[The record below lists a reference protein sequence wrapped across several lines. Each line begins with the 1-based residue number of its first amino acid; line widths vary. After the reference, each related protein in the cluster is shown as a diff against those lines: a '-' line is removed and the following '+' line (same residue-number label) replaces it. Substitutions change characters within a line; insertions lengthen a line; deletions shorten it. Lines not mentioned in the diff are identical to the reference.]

1 MSWADKFCKELP
13 KEDQQLCRQLTSDF
27 WELLSDLEKKDYLL
41 SFSSL
46 DTNRH
51 FKASNVFENL
61 REVTDAFNRFNEMYM
76 DKERSKK
83 FVELNKP
90 HVWHTNFN
98 YLLYSLS
105 VIVFLQNIEAYKA
118 FLLYMMKLPIRY
130 EVEGKTK
137 TQKIHKKTTLGNLL
151 KGIKELGI
159 KNPI

>member
-1 MSWADKFCKELP
+1 
-13 KEDQQLCRQLTSDF
+13 
-27 WELLSDLEKKDYLL
+27 
-41 SFSSL
+41 
-46 DTNRH
+46 
-51 FKASNVFENL
+51 
-61 REVTDAFNRFNEMYM
+61 
-76 DKERSKK
+76 
-83 FVELNKP
+83 
-90 HVWHTNFN
+90 
-98 YLLYSLS
+98 

>member
-1 MSWADKFCKELP
+1 MITGETMSWADKFCKELP

-90 HVWHTNFN
+90 HV
-98 YLLYSLS
+98 
-105 VIVFLQNIEAYKA
+105 
-118 FLLYMMKLPIRY
+118 
-130 EVEGKTK
+130 
-137 TQKIHKKTTLGNLL
+137 
-151 KGIKELGI
+151 
-159 KNPI
+159 